1 MLLCI
6 YPKKQKCSEGQFF
19 YTWKSLF
26 WANLGPKTQKPLTN
40 TSLQKIRYCQFLN
53 EIKPPNLC
61 KKVFRSDSG
70 DWQRDKRTEYNSIQP
85 LLYESKEKLQLEG
98 LITIKT
104 ADFILFTEK
113 AINSKRQKE
122 RYWFQRLYQK
132 LFHTKFWSFFICFFS
147 RNECW

>member
-26 WANLGPKTQKPLTN
+26 WANLGPKTQKPLKN

-53 EIKPPNLC
+53 EIKTPNLC